1 MTRTAA
7 GRIARATVFTVTI
20 GLAAWGVFHF
30 ARQVGGAADGQAS
43 TTVVTDSR
51 GADPALAPRFERLG
65 GPDRT
70 VVRTSAGAVLATLTD
85 GARTAAI
92 TGPRRTFSEPRTT
105 TAAVVTSTWV
115 RLLPGEWRAG
125 DEHAPWFGAWL
136 ARALDDREPDLLA
149 VATQYLDGAPNEH
162 DAKGVRFR
170 GDAAFGPVAASGA
183 GRLERSDFVDYL
195 GVAWTFPDGTKRK
208 PDRSRFGAADCSGF
222 VRLVFGYR
230 GGYPLRGGN
239 EPGPGLPRRA
249 YAMAESGPGVV
260 LVPNTHTR
268 ATDYSRLQAGDLVFF
283 ESEDGDAQVDH
294 SGIYLGIDTE
304 GHHRFVSSRERA
316 NGPTMGDLGGTSLL
330 DDDGH
335 YSRAWRTARRL

>member
-1 MTRTAA
+1 MPNAAA

-43 TTVVTDSR
+43 TTLVTDSR
-51 GADPALAPRFERLG
+51 GADPAGPLRYERLS

-70 VVRTSAGAVLATLTD
+70 VVRTSSGAVLATLTD

-92 TGPRRTFSEPRTT
+92 TGPRRTLSEPKTT
-105 TAAVVTSTWV
+105 TASVVTSTWV

-125 DEHAPWFGAWL
+125 EEDAPWFGPWL
-136 ARALDDREPDLLA
+136 AKARDDREPDLLA
-149 VATQYLDGAPNEH
+149 IATQYLDGAPNEH
-162 DAKGVRFR
+162 DGNGVRFR
-170 GDAAFGPVAASGA
+170 GDAAFGPVAASGV

-195 GVAWTFPDGTKRK
+195 GVTWTFPDGAKRK
-208 PDRSRFGAADCSGF
+208 PDRTRHGAADCSGF

-230 GGYPLRGGN
+230 GGYPLLGGN
-239 EPGPGLPRRA
+239 DPGPGLPRRA

-260 LVPNTHTR
+260 LVPNTHTT
-268 ATDYSRLQAGDLVFF
+268 ATDYARLQPGDLVFF
-283 ESEDGDAQVDH
+283 ESEDDDTQVDH
-294 SGIYLGIDTE
+294 SGIYLGIDTY

-330 DDDGH
+330 DDGGH
-335 YSRAWRTARRL
+335 YSRAWRTARRV